1 MAALARAYGMETRLR
16 TQSTNFEHSPVAPAN
31 QSQQTNFGARQA
43 AARIVTCGN
52 RNVRFDIVTS
62 TVAAKAGLANSQ
74 LNIPHSN
81 HGTVILPTAIGASPD
96 KAPFSPGPGYA

>member
-1 MAALARAYGMETRLR
+1 METRLR

-81 HGTVILPTAIGASPD
+81 HGTVILPTPLEPPRIKRRSVQDLATHKCVVATP
-96 KAPFSPGPGYA
+96 